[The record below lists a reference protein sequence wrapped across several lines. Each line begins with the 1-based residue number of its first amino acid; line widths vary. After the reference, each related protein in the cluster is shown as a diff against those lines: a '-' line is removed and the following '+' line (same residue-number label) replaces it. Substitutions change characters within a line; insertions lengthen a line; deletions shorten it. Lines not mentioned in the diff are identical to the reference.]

1 MSTGA
6 AEGLVITGIGELTTA
21 DDAEMVEGPAALVCA
36 GDGTVAWVGR
46 QGDLP
51 RQAGTARVDVGGR
64 AVIPGFVDSHTHLVF
79 AGHRASEWNARMAGR
94 PYRAGGIR
102 TTVDAT
108 RAASD
113 AELLH
118 NAQGLADEALRSGTT
133 TLEIKSGY
141 GLDVAHEERILA
153 VAAAISDER
162 TFLGAHVVPAE
173 LAGHPDEYVELVC
186 GPMLDRCAPHA
197 RWIDVFCDRGAFDED
212 QSRAVLAAGRAAGL
226 GLRVHANQL
235 EEGPGVRLGVELGA
249 ASVDHCTHLSDADI
263 EALAGSGTS
272 RGSPHGA
279 TVATLLPAAEF
290 STRSSY
296 PDARRLLDAGVTVA
310 LASDCNPGSSFTTS
324 MPLVIAL
331 AVREMHMTLDEAL
344 WAATAGGAAAL
355 RRPDLGRL
363 VPGCRAD
370 LVVLEAP
377 TALWLGYRPGVDLV
391 RTVVRGGHLVAG
403 GWP

>member
-197 RWIDVFCDRGAFDED
+197 RWIDVFCDRGRSTKTSPAPCWPRGGPPASDCGCTPTNWRKAPGCAWAWSWAPPRWITAPSE
-212 QSRAVLAAGRAAGL
+212 RRGHRGAGRLGHVAGL
-226 GLRVHANQL
+226 ASRRDGGHPAARRRVLDPLVVPRRPPAARRGGHGGAGVGLQ
-235 EEGPGVRLGVELGA
+235 PGVEL
-249 ASVDHCTHLSDADI
+249 HHLDAVGHRPRR
-263 EALAGSGTS
+263 AGDA
-272 RGSPHGA
+272 H
-279 TVATLLPAAEF
+279 
-290 STRSSY
+290 
-296 PDARRLLDAGVTVA
+296 DARRSAVGGHRGRRRRVAPPRPGAPGAGM
-310 LASDCNPGSSFTTS
+310 SRRPGSSRS
-324 MPLVIAL
+324 SDRVVA
-331 AVREMHMTLDEAL
+331 
-344 WAATAGGAAAL
+344 
-355 RRPDLGRL
+355 RL
-363 VPGCRAD
+363 PA
-370 LVVLEAP
+370 
-377 TALWLGYRPGVDLV
+377 GVDLV